1 MHARFV
7 LTLVYRSLWSRLSD
21 WEVTRELHQASCVS
35 ILYANYL
42 IQITPECSFH
52 VCNHRPNSHQC
63 EERKIAPLR
72 HLQKPI
78 FLRHPKQL
86 SRNQHHQSLATM
98 AADSL
103 PPHLRKLLH
112 GFSLD
117 EFCCFHRADRRVYS
131 RLVVNLNRD
140 LYQSVQVMAL
150 LMWLERAGRDQTLVT
165 TVLKWPDSVLNA
177 LADEAVECLICMQR
191 DEFPPSSRTSEMC
204 FARNLTNREIGLGF
218 FHKHRVVILQGMNK
232 VINEVCVLAFFDIMQ
247 KIAQNK
253 ARTSNANA
261 KSSNFANPSE
271 QGYGDQSVYLIPPA
285 PYQGMGVGPPNVPSS
300 FIPLFKN
307 GGFLDLLFS
316 ENYEQEAKIW
326 DEDCFLVEPSDSAIQ
341 DNIEVPPDERTIFLT
356 FSKGYPIPES
366 EVRDY
371 FTRLAPS
378 QLFSFY
384 GKAGQ
389 ILLFFKL
396 NRFRDYNLQFN
407 IIFNLSTMLI
417 IK

>member
-1 MHARFV
+1 
-7 LTLVYRSLWSRLSD
+7 
-21 WEVTRELHQASCVS
+21 
-35 ILYANYL
+35 
-42 IQITPECSFH
+42 
-52 VCNHRPNSHQC
+52 
-63 EERKIAPLR
+63 
-72 HLQKPI
+72 
-78 FLRHPKQL
+78 
-86 SRNQHHQSLATM
+86 M

-117 EFCCFHRADRRVYS
+117 EFRCFHRADRRVYS

-140 LYQSVQVMAL
+140 LNQSVQVMAL

-165 TVLKWPDSVLNA
+165 AILKWPDSVLNA

-191 DEFPPSSRTSEMC
+191 DEFPPSLRTSEMC
-204 FARNLTNREIGLGF
+204 FTRNLTNREIGLGF

-253 ARTSNANA
+253 ARTSNSNA

-341 DNIEVPPDERTIFLT
+341 DDIEVPPDERTIFLT

-371 FTRLAPS
+371 FTRRFGNFIEELHMQEVLPEEQALYARLVVHPASVIDSILGSKSKAKFTINGKHVWARRYVRKNVKQPLLIAREVPS
-378 QLFSFY
+378 PPTQP
-384 GKAGQ
+384 
-389 ILLFFKL
+389 
-396 NRFRDYNLQFN
+396 
-407 IIFNLSTMLI
+407 
-417 IK
+417 